1 MTHDTTFFNHGIL
14 NGSFMHMYAA
24 RIQSQY
30 SFRWRV
36 HRAGNLVEREGAAVW
51 FEKVKQ
57 KRCCSGTA
65 LEERQ
70 LVVTLRPMRRV
81 IAHDAV
87 IE

>member
-1 MTHDTTFFNHGIL
+1 
-14 NGSFMHMYAA
+14 MH
-24 RIQSQY
+24 RT
-30 SFRWRV
+30 
-36 HRAGNLVEREGAAVW
+36 GNFEEWEGAAVW

-81 IAHDAV
+81 IAQDTV